1 MANEAFFPIS
11 NTFTLDVTTAS
22 QALTPVIS
30 PVPPAPD
37 IITGGYEYRFTV
49 IGTQPVF
56 ITDAD
61 PDAAAPTAVF
71 PLTGANQNGV
81 VLLPNTAITLKFV
94 YGTKLAVIAPATGS
108 TIHVCIGRGVVV

>member
-11 NTFTLDVTTAS
+11 NTFTLDVTAAS

-30 PVPPAPD
+30 PVPSSPD
-37 IITGGYEYRFTV
+37 IVTGGYEYRFSNV
-49 IGTQPVF
+49 GTQSVF
-56 ITDAD
+56 IAQAD
-61 PDAAAPTAVF
+61 PSSTAPTAVF

-81 VLLPNTAITLKFV
+81 LITAGSTVTLKLV